1 MEALENAI
9 VTANDE
15 LATLY
20 ARPSGRALKKGID
33 HVDTVGRA
41 FIAASPFLVLE
52 TGSSAPV
59 SVRDIA
65 AAKLG
70 NLIKNCL

>member
-1 MEALENAI
+1 MHDRRSVLRKE
-9 VTANDE
+9 
-15 LATLY
+15 
-20 ARPSGRALKKGID
+20 ID

-41 FIAASPFLVLE
+41 FIVASPFLVLE